1 MTYAD
6 FDLEERLL
14 KYSVGII
21 DLVDRLP
28 GTRSAGHVAG
38 QLLRSGNS
46 PLPNH
51 GEAQAAESRND
62 FIHKMRICLKELR
75 EARRWLRLI
84 HRSPRMK
91 NTSQASSLIEETE
104 ELIKIFFTSIRTAAR
119 KTSKM
124 QLPGPARK

>member
-1 MTYAD
+1 
-6 FDLEERLL
+6 
-14 KYSVGII
+14 
-21 DLVDRLP
+21 
-28 GTRSAGHVAG
+28 
-38 QLLRSGNS
+38 
-46 PLPNH
+46 LPNH

-91 NTSQASSLIEETE
+91 NTSQALSLIEETE

-119 KTSKM
+119 KTSKQ